1 MHCQPDLGS
10 FKCIEHFYGSV
21 STDRAHEILQSVATD
36 LRWSLVKT
44 ENALCELWRRI
55 NLDSKI
61 PVDFYFP
68 GQRFVEYTPQIFL
81 VIEVTEGLTRQECN
95 DFASMGIGQTPHPA
109 RHCFQHHT
117 PHISLLETTP

>member
-44 ENALCELWRRI
+44 ENALCELWRR
-55 NLDSKI
+55 
-61 PVDFYFP
+61 
-68 GQRFVEYTPQIFL
+68 
-81 VIEVTEGLTRQECN
+81 
-95 DFASMGIGQTPHPA
+95 
-109 RHCFQHHT
+109 
-117 PHISLLETTP
+117 